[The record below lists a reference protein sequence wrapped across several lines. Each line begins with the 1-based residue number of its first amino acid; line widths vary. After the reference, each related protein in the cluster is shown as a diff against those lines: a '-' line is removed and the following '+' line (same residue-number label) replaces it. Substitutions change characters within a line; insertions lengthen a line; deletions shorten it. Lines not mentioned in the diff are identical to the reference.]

1 MGYISGWPQ
10 ETITGTDSIGI
21 FIFPDEQQNRTC
33 PIQITFACRGFGA
46 GGALRLPVKEIVAD
60 RVIHIGILLF
70 CFIPKLSFFLIY
82 QAPYNAFAKTFS
94 LFSISFKDTPSA
106 VFH

>member
-1 MGYISGWPQ
+1 MRSVMRHNLAGILSKFPGDIDRLRAAVGYISGWSQ

-60 RVIHIGILLF
+60 RIIQIHGRG
-70 CFIPKLSFFLIY
+70 
-82 QAPYNAFAKTFS
+82 
-94 LFSISFKDTPSA
+94 
-106 VFH
+106 